1 LTPKCLTFTFPVGD
15 IGARHDQSGLA
26 GNVKIALAPWG
37 ETVAELVAAASAAE
51 SAGFDSVWTTELHR
65 TAFVTAAAI
74 ACATSKVRV
83 GTGIALAFVRSPM
96 ITALTALDMDEISGG
111 RFVLGLGP
119 GVRRLTEEWH
129 HATYGRPAAHLAETV
144 EVIRRFVAGA
154 HIGAH
159 MDFEGTYERVRV
171 RGYVRPFAPV
181 RPAIPIYLAAVG
193 PAMLQTAG
201 RIADG
206 WISHELNSP
215 TYLRERALPRL
226 EEGLAQAG
234 RSRSSLE
241 VVASAV
247 CMVDVDGRAAR
258 RKAAGLVAFYA
269 TVRSYEDFF
278 EFHGFLEEAR
288 AIQECFRAGDEAGMA
303 ERVTD
308 AMVDALTL
316 SGTPAEVRARL
327 AGYEGLADIVKLSPP
342 THMVPARVTRDAQ
355 HALLEMFAAGG

>member
-1 LTPKCLTFTFPVGD
+1 MKL
-15 IGARHDQSGLA
+15 
-26 GNVKIALAPWG
+26 ALAPWG
-37 ETVAELVAAASAAE
+37 ETVGEMVAAASAAE

-65 TAFVTAAAI
+65 TAFVTAAAV
-74 ACATSKVRV
+74 ACATSNIRV

-96 ITALTALDMDEISGG
+96 ITALTSLDMDEISGG

-144 EVIRRFVAGA
+144 ELIRRFIAGA
-154 HIGAH
+154 HIGAQI
-159 MDFEGTYERVRV
+159 DFEGTYEGVRV
-171 RGYVRPFAPV
+171 HGYERPFLPV

-193 PAMLQTAG
+193 PGMLRTAG

-215 TYLRERALPRL
+215 AYLKEKALPRL
-226 EEGLAQAG
+226 EEGLVQAG

-247 CMVDVDGRAAR
+247 CMVDTDGRAAR
-258 RKAAGLVAFYA
+258 RKAAALVAFYA

-288 AIQECFRAGDEAGMA
+288 AIQQCFRAGDEAGMA
-303 ERVTD
+303 ERVPD

-327 AGYEGLADIVKLSPP
+327 AGYEGLADVVKLSPP
-342 THMVPARVTRDAQ
+342 THMVPAHVTRDAQ
-355 HALLEMFAAGG
+355 RALLEMFTDEG